1 MSSSVSR
8 KRVRKDPATRRAEIV
23 GTAAAIALAEGL
35 ECITLRRIAEEL
47 AVRPGLISHYF
58 PAADDLVAEAFGSA
72 ATGELDALVPAG
84 RPGETPT
91 LRLVRF
97 LARTTGDAYDTMS
110 RLWINA
116 RHLSRYRPELRERVV
131 GQEAAWRGRLG
142 ALVQEGVDAGEFHP
156 ADVSVAVVQILVV
169 LDGLGA
175 HANTGTAEHPAAV
188 SGMAAATA
196 ENALGLPAGTLAA
209 PAEGAVPA
217 VRSAADGESAPASA
231 RTTATATAAS
241 TVTSGSASGSGPG
254 SGSASGSGPGPGSGS
269 GSGFRSGSEPAPVSR
284 TESSESSEPSAP

>member
-8 KRVRKDPATRRAEIV
+8 KRIRKDPATRRAEIV

-47 AVRPGLISHYF
+47 EVRPGLISHYF

-91 LRLVRF
+91 LRLARF

-142 ALVQEGVDAGEFHP
+142 ALVQEGVDAGEFRP

-217 VRSAADGESAPASA
+217 VRNAPDEGSAPASA
-231 RTTATATAAS
+231 RTTAAS
-241 TVTSGSASGSGPG
+241 TDAFTVTSGPRSASGAAP
-254 SGSASGSGPGPGSGS
+254 AARTEP
-269 GSGFRSGSEPAPVSR
+269 SEPLEP
-284 TESSESSEPSAP
+284 SESSAP